1 MFHITISFP
10 NASKVKFFEKVYNS
24 LSWTNNWKFRPGT
37 DKSFSSLKGFSFA
50 LMNHIVIFCDK
61 TIKEKYDKIDQ
72 TDSILNSKQ
81 NLKKQNTKKSKK
93 LLHQMKPQKKKNLHQ
108 RKFKKYNNN
117 LKYKPKP
124 NLLLKWQM

>member
-81 NLKKQNTKKSKK
+81 SLKKQNTKKSKK
-93 LLHQMKPQKKKNLHQ
+93 LLHQMKPQKTKILHQ
-108 RKFKKYNNN
+108 WKFKKYNKN
-117 LKYKPKP
+117 LKYKSEP
-124 NLLLKWQM
+124 NLLLKRQI

>member
-10 NASKVKFFEKVYNS
+10 NASKVKFFGKVYNS
-24 LSWTNNWKFRPGT
+24 LLNQQLEFRPGT
-37 DKSFSSLKGFSFA
+37 DTSFSSLKGFSFA

-81 NLKKQNTKKSKK
+81 SLKKQKTKKSKK
-93 LLHQMKPQKKKNLHQ
+93 LLHQIKPRKKNSASTEVQ
-108 RKFKKYNNN
+108 EIQQQ
-117 LKYKPKP
+117 P
-124 NLLLKWQM
+124 